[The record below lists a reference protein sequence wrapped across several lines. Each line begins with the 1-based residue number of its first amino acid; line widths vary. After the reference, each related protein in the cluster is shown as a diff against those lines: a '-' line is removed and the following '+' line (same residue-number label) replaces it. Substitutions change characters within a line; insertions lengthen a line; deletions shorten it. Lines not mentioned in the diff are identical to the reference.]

1 MNTDV
6 SAHVGHRLTYRQAVQ
21 EEWSVEWVED
31 QPQMKELT
39 DTTPLEEDHLMSL
52 YCHQCDLYLTDYQL

>member
-6 SAHVGHRLTYRQAVQ
+6 HAHVGHRVTYRQGVQ
-21 EEWSVEWVED
+21 EEWTVEWVEGK
-31 QPQMKELT
+31 PQMQSLI
-39 DTTPLEEDHLMSL
+39 DATPLEDDTLMSL

>member
-6 SAHVGHRLTYRQAVQ
+6 EAHVDHRLTYRQGVQ
-21 EEWSVEWVED
+21 EEWSVEWVDGSPEMKDLETAIPLD
-31 QPQMKELT
+31 QDE
-39 DTTPLEEDHLMSL
+39 LMSL